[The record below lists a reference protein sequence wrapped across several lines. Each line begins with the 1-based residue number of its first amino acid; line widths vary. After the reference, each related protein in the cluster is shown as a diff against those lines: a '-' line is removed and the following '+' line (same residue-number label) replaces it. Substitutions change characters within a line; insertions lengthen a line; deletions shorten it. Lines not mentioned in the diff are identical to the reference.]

1 MPVVV
6 CKFIG
11 PVIPESPSLLPPLTR
26 QAVHVWSLWLPLV
39 DNEKIISVLTPAEI
53 ARAVSYHQEADRSR
67 FMKSRALVKLLIADY
82 LDLDVADVVITTGTT
97 QKPDIE
103 SCSKT
108 LQYNISH
115 SGDLTLA
122 AIAYSAVGVDVE
134 KVDPDYQY
142 EDVFNI
148 CFNRRE
154 IDFIGDTGYVGFYK
168 LWTMKEAIV
177 KFTGKGIDD
186 NMQYVPSL
194 DGTYTVAESIT
205 EQHVQVYGFEPRKSY
220 IGSVSCTNLINEV
233 MFFDARSFLREYY
246 SGHPVWDKSFTAI

>member
-1 MPVVV
+1 V
-6 CKFIG
+6 
-11 PVIPESPSLLPPLTR
+11 SPSLLPPLSR
-26 QAVHVWSLWLPLV
+26 QAVHVWSLQLPLV

-53 ARAVSYHQEADRSR
+53 TRALSYHQEEDRLR
-67 FMKSRALVKLLIADY
+67 FMKSRALVKLLIAAY
-82 LDLDVADVVITTGTT
+82 LDLDVADVVITTGVT

-134 KVDPDYQY
+134 KVDPGYQY
-142 EDVFNI
+142 EDVYNI

-186 NMQYVPSL
+186 NMQHVPSL
-194 DGTYTVAESIT
+194 DGTHAVAESIT
-205 EQHVQVYGFEPRKSY
+205 KQHVQVYGFEPQKNY
-220 IGSVSCTNLINEV
+220 IGGVSCTSLINEV
-233 MFFDARSFLREYY
+233 MFFDACSFLAAYY
-246 SGHPVWDKSFTAI
+246 SAHPALRKSLRDI